1 MLTYVGHDSFTD
13 APWILKLVKYVSE
26 ALKTGRIRIIGI
38 CFGHQIIGRAMGV
51 QVGRNTDGWEA
62 AVHDVQL
69 TKTGQE
75 LFKLK
80 NLVSRDCLP
89 HQ

>member
-1 MLTYVGHDSFTD
+1 
-13 APWILKLVKYVSE
+13 
-26 ALKTGRIRIIGI
+26 
-38 CFGHQIIGRAMGV
+38 MGV

-75 LFKLK
+75 LFKLE
-80 NLVSRDCLP
+80 NLVSQDCLS
-89 HQ
+89 HR